1 MIFSWPFWCPHQHP
15 SICFGKI
22 CLKLHHHQ
30 AFHLSPEIEK
40 KKKKKNDELK
50 YTNKHEEA
58 LCKKD

>member
-1 MIFSWPFWCPHQHP
+1 MNQQILNIRQRVKVLQMIFSLPFWCPHPHL

-40 KKKKKNDELK
+40 KTNDE
-50 YTNKHEEA
+50 
-58 LCKKD
+58 